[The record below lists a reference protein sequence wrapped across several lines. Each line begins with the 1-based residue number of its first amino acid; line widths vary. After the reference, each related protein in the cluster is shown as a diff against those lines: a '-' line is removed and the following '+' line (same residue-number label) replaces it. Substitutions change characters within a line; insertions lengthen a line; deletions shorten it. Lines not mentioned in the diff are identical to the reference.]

1 MKSILIIGMGK
12 LGKFLAK
19 DFGELG
25 NHVMA
30 MDVNEDKVNEI
41 MPYVTT
47 ARIGDATK
55 ESVLESIGIDNFD
68 LCVVAI
74 CENFQS
80 SLQTTSLLK
89 ENGAKHVLAFAS
101 TEIQEKFLFRNGAD
115 EVVFAEKQV
124 AERTAVLYSANNM
137 FDYVQLTPEYAIY
150 EISTPKGWE
159 GKTIRDKDVRSKYN
173 LNILAIKQKGG
184 TLTPLPGADHVFDAS
199 ERLMVMCRKSDIS
212 KFID

>member
-19 DFGELG
+19 DFSNLG

-30 MDVNEDKVNEI
+30 MDINEEKINEI
-41 MPYVTT
+41 TPFVTT
-47 ARIGDATK
+47 SRIGDATK
-55 ESVLESIGIDNFD
+55 ESVLESIGIDSFY

-89 ENGAKHVLAFAS
+89 EGGAKHVLAFAS
-101 TEIQEKFLFRNGAD
+101 TEIQEKFLLRNGAD

-124 AERTAVLYSANNM
+124 AEHTAELYSANNV

-150 EISTPKGWE
+150 EIPTPKGWE

-173 LNILAIKQKGG
+173 LNILAVKKDGRLIPQ
-184 TLTPLPGADHVFDAS
+184 PDADHVFDKE
-199 ERLMVMCRKSDIS
+199 ERLMVMCRKTDIS

>member
-12 LGKFLAK
+12 FGKFLAQK
-19 DFGELG
+19 FTDLG

-30 MDVNEDKVNEI
+30 MDIDEEKVGEVA
-41 MPYVTT
+41 PYVTS

-74 CENFQS
+74 RENFQS
-80 SLQTTSLLK
+80 SLQATSLLR
-89 ENGAKHVLAFAS
+89 EGGARHVVSCAS
-101 TEIQEKFLFRNGAD
+101 TEIQEKFLLRNGAD

-137 FDYVQLTPEYAIY
+137 FDYIELTPDYAIY
-150 EISTPKGWE
+150 EIPTPKGWA
-159 GKTIRDKDVRSKYN
+159 GRTIRDKEVRSKYN
-173 LNILAIKQKGG
+173 INILAVKKDGK
-184 TLTPLPGADHVFDAS
+184 LTPLPSAEHVFDDS
-199 ERLMVMCRKSDIS
+199 ERLMVMCRKSDIN
-212 KFID
+212 KFTG

>member
-19 DFGELG
+19 KFTDLG

-30 MDVNEDKVNEI
+30 MDINEEKISEI
-41 MPYVTT
+41 TPYVTT
-47 ARIGDATK
+47 SRIGDATK
-55 ESVLESIGIDNFD
+55 ESVLDSLGIDNFD

-89 ENGAKHVLAFAS
+89 EGGAHHVLACACM
-101 TEIQEKFLFRNGAD
+101 EIQEKFLLRNGAD

-150 EISTPKGWE
+150 EIPMPKGWE
-159 GKTIRDKDVRSKYN
+159 GKSIREKDVRSKYN
-173 LNILAIKQKGG
+173 LNILAVKKGDK
-184 TLTPLPGADHVFDAS
+184 LIPLPSAEHIFDTE

-212 KFID
+212 KFIG